1 MAELPV
7 LYVLAVF
14 SAIVGVCLYGIA
26 RIKSP
31 AVHERGHL
39 ALSLAPWVHLLVSY
53 AVAFYIRLGFGSWP
67 RSCFDNP
74 DLPMLDGLVTCLVIG
89 LLIIPVGGPLW
100 LGWLIIR
107 LRRQMKRYWIPSAVL
122 FVTGVVLIVTAQVA
136 DPWGFWAWVWD

>member
-74 DLPMLDGLVTCLVIG
+74 DLPMLDGLVTCLVTA
-89 LLIIPVGGPLW
+89 VGRRDDKANAHVVASHAW
-100 LGWLIIR
+100 Q
-107 LRRQMKRYWIPSAVL
+107 LR
-122 FVTGVVLIVTAQVA
+122 T
-136 DPWGFWAWVWD
+136 